1 MELQDKIKR
10 QISELEAQRDRLQTD
25 ANTILQARL
34 AEVRAAV
41 VAEINATL
49 TGYQRQITA
58 LEELLN
64 EQDST
69 ET

>member
-1 MELQDKIKR
+1 MIQDKIKQ
-10 QISELEAQRDRLQTD
+10 QIAELEAQRDRLQTD